1 MPFYARVLLPWIAV
15 FRTPL
20 RDMSGSGRL
29 SARELVDAYRVTR
42 DLVAKK

>member
-1 MPFYARVLLPWIAV
+1 MPFYARFLLPWVAV

-29 SARELVDAYRVTR
+29 CAHELVDAYRTTR
-42 DLVAKK
+42 SLVAEK